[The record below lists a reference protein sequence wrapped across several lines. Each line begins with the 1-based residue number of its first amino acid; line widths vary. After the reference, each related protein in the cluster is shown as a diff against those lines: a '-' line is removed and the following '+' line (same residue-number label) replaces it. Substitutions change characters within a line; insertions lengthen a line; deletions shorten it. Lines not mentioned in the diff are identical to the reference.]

1 MKIYHNPRCQ
11 KSREALLMLE
21 QEGITHE
28 VRLYMKDQE
37 SMSVVEFEGVLEA
50 LDLDALDL
58 VRVNEALWKEEYKDL
73 ELDED
78 EIILAMI
85 ENPRLMQR
93 PIVINGQKGVIARP
107 ADEIKT
113 LL

>member
-1 MKIYHNPRCQ
+1 
-11 KSREALLMLE
+11 
-21 QEGITHE
+21 
-28 VRLYMKDQE
+28 
-37 SMSVVEFEGVLEA
+37 
-50 LDLDALDL
+50 
-58 VRVNEALWKEEYKDL
+58 YKDL

-93 PIVINGQKGVIARP
+93 PIVINGQKGIIARP